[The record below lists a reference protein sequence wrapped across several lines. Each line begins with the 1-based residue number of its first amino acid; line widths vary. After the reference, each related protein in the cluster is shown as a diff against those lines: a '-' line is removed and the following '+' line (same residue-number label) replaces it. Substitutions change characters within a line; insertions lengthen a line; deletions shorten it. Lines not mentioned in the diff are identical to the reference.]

1 MDKISEKDL
10 EELLN
15 LKRKQKKKN
24 RFSKFIV
31 TLVILLN
38 VVFTAAVLYVFLHVG
53 NEPTTLITAW
63 FAFTT
68 GELWILSSIKKKK
81 IKEGNDEYRY
91 NG

>member
-1 MDKISEKDL
+1 LDKISEKDL

-15 LKRKQKKKN
+15 LKKKQKKRG

-38 VVFTAAVLYVFLHVG
+38 VAFTAAVLYVYLQVG
-53 NEPTTLITAW
+53 SEPSTLVGAW

-68 GELWILSSIKKKK
+68 GKLWILSSIKKKK
-81 IKEGNDEYRY
+81 IKEDNNEY
-91 NG
+91 

>member
-15 LKRKQKKKN
+15 LKRKQKKRG

-38 VVFTAAVLYVFLHVG
+38 VVFTAAVLYVYLQVG
-53 NEPTTLITAW
+53 SEPSTLVGAW

-68 GELWILSSIKKKK
+68 VELWSLSK
-81 IKEGNDEYRY
+81 IKRKKLEEGDE
-91 NG
+91 